1 MWLTGVQS
9 AFRAGSKDSGSV
21 STKSFLVTTIALRL
35 GGLKIVR
42 ARVETRAGV
51 SHKDTVNMLDSG
63 IERSITYNVVDW
75 SLKRLQGWYYKDSA
89 S

>member
-42 ARVETRAGV
+42 ARVEIRAGV
-51 SHKDTVNMLDSG
+51 SRKDPVNMSDG

-75 SLKRLQGWYYKDSA
+75 SLKRLQGW
-89 S
+89 